1 MHFCKKNIHIS
12 NVINTFLSLHLTE
25 AVQADDVGCQRCVI
39 SDERGDRTKQNVGRE
54 LEVQTEDL

>member
-1 MHFCKKNIHIS
+1 M
-12 NVINTFLSLHLTE
+12 
-25 AVQADDVGCQRCVI
+25 QADDVGCQRCVI